1 MRKINKKI
9 EFKIAADGSSASGKT
24 TGGKLIAKKLK
35 MKFLSSGALYRFC
48 ALKTLE
54 NKNTYNVKFINKI
67 ANSITLKKLQNKKLY
82 SPEVAKLSSIIA
94 KKPYVRKALKG
105 FQKNF
110 IKKSKLVV
118 VEGRDIGSKIMPNA
132 DLKLFFTCSTKEKA
146 KRRLKEFKSLNKK
159 ITLKQ
164 VEKAL
169 IQRDKEDTK
178 RKISPLIM
186 TKNAV
191 LVDTTKLTIKQ
202 MEAKLTNLVKNSIK
216 KNMEIYKDLS
226 SPASQQFE
234 KLLNSQLS
242 KNKIEEGKIIEGKIT
257 KITDKYVFLF
267 IPGLKSEP
275 VIDINE
281 MKMIGMQDKVVEG
294 AEVSVLLE
302 KIEDKNGD
310 VVVSAQKA
318 QKIKGWY
325 ELEKAY
331 EDNQSINGKITSKCK
346 GGVIVEHIETGS
358 LMFCPGSQISDKP
371 MKSVDHL
378 IGVEQK
384 FAIIKLD
391 KVRGNACVSRRQ
403 IVSSHKKEDKAKI
416 IEKFKVGD
424 IIKDA
429 VVKGYS
435 SFGCFFEVNNE
446 IDVLVHLQEISY
458 SRVNHPDEI
467 FNIGEKHDLKVISID
482 MEKLQIGCS
491 IKQLSPDPFEHIS
504 NYEIGK
510 PYKVK
515 VVKITD
521 YGCFCELE
529 PGLSTLLHS
538 SEISWTKK
546 NISPKKLFK
555 VGDQIDCVITE
566 IDKDKRRVAISH
578 RLTNENPYTTLENKY
593 PVGSDIDGV
602 VTSANE
608 YALYV
613 KLGDFD
619 IDGFLHSNDLSY
631 SGKPE
636 DELKK
641 HKKGEKLKVRVLEIK
656 KEEQKVRVGLK
667 QLEKDPFDFFKGK
680 KVNDIITVQVVS
692 SDSKGLMVKPEGCDL
707 EFLIKKSQIAVSA
720 ADARPSRFV
729 GGERIDSAIA
739 EINFDKRKVN
749 LSIKLLEELQNK
761 EAVDKFSS
769 PLSGKNLPFSSLSE
783 KLDDKKKKETE

>member
-1 MRKINKKI
+1 
-9 EFKIAADGSSASGKT
+9 
-24 TGGKLIAKKLK
+24 
-35 MKFLSSGALYRFC
+35 
-48 ALKTLE
+48 
-54 NKNTYNVKFINKI
+54 
-67 ANSITLKKLQNKKLY
+67 
-82 SPEVAKLSSIIA
+82 
-94 KKPYVRKALKG
+94 
-105 FQKNF
+105 
-110 IKKSKLVV
+110 
-118 VEGRDIGSKIMPNA
+118 
-132 DLKLFFTCSTKEKA
+132 
-146 KRRLKEFKSLNKK
+146 
-159 ITLKQ
+159 
-164 VEKAL
+164 
-169 IQRDKEDTK
+169 
-178 RKISPLIM
+178 
-186 TKNAV
+186 
-191 LVDTTKLTIKQ
+191 
-202 MEAKLTNLVKNSIK
+202 
-216 KNMEIYKDLS
+216 MEIYKDLK

-294 AEVSVLLE
+294 ATVSVLLE

-371 MKSVDHL
+371 MKSIDHL

-578 RLTNENPYTTLENKY
+578 RLTNENPYTTLDNKY

-692 SDSKGLMVKPEGCDL
+692 SDNKGLIVKPEGCDL
-707 EFLIKKSQIAVSA
+707 EFSIKKSQIAVSA

-729 GGERIDSAIA
+729 GGERIDSAIS